1 MSERNMGQVVP
12 FRLSAGKLRKG
23 AYEHRRRGRPM
34 EAVELLRRAA
44 QQEDTPA
51 GWLHLAE
58 ELRRLGCYE
67 QASTLLYRM
76 LAGPD
81 APIQTWMELAR
92 AQAALG
98 RTEAAVDSL
107 YHYLNED
114 PYSDI
119 ADEARRM
126 LGSLEEEEAPEE
138 AFRLSLLVRRGLMA
152 WRSGRTQL
160 GERRLRRAIR
170 MSKRPAR
177 LYITMAVLL
186 LAENRFGEAASCLAW
201 ALRHEPD
208 NARAACMLCVAVN
221 ALGRKRAALGLLR
234 QAKEKCGTVEGEEL
248 FLTAAWTLSAHR
260 EREAFLLE
268 RHKQQPCRIV
278 LMHHLA
284 DLAWEKSDVL
294 EATRWW
300 QRILRLDPGDV
311 RASALLRWSREHGD
325 GILPPM
331 GMLPNVESKTML
343 QSLIQADEQHLS
355 PEEMLAP
362 GTDCRTAVDWCFTV
376 SSLGIQQKCLEMLA
390 SQDAPLVRQYLKEL
404 LTSPTVL
411 QEIRHR
417 IMLHLAQLGETGPL
431 NVLMGQ
437 RMSLAECAPMPQG
450 KKHLWRAFLPRLL
463 EETRRH
469 RQSEAIV
476 EFAAEL
482 WPMLS
487 LRQQHEAA
495 GMDCYLWVKAVEILY
510 LRLTEQ
516 EAAAARAAR
525 HMPVSMRKVS
535 RVLRKI
541 AQRMEHDMNMEE

>member
-12 FRLSAGKLRKG
+12 FRLSAGKMRRS
-23 AYEHRRRGRPM
+23 AYEHRRKGHPM

-81 APIQTWMELAR
+81 APIQAWMELAR
-92 AQAALG
+92 SQAALG

-138 AFRLSLLVRRGLMA
+138 AFRLSLLVRRGLTA
-152 WRSGRTQL
+152 WRSGRQQL
-160 GERRLRRAIR
+160 GERRLRRAIG
-170 MSKRPAR
+170 MAKRPAR

-186 LAENRFGEAASCLAW
+186 LAENRFGEAADCLSA

-221 ALGRKRAALGLLR
+221 AMGRKRAALGLLH
-234 QAKEKCGTVEGEEL
+234 QAKNKCFTAEGEEL
-248 FLTAAWTLSAHR
+248 FLTAAWTLSAQKAG
-260 EREAFLLE
+260 EEFLLE
-268 RHKQQPCRIV
+268 RHRQQPCRIV

-284 DLAWEKSDVL
+284 DLQWEKGEVQQ
-294 EATRWW
+294 AAIWW

-343 QSLIQADEQHLS
+343 QSLIQADEQRLS
-355 PEEMLAP
+355 PEEMLLP

-376 SSLGIQQKCLEMLA
+376 SNPGIQQKCLEMLA
-390 SQDAPLVRQYLKEL
+390 SQDTPVVRQYLREL

-437 RMSLAECAPMPQG
+437 RMTLAECAPMPQG

-463 EETRRH
+463 EETRRLH
-469 RQSEAIV
+469 QSEAIV
-476 EFAAEL
+476 AFASEI

-495 GMDCYLWVKAVEILY
+495 GMDCFIWVKAMEALY
-510 LRLTEQ
+510 LLQTGQ
-516 EAAAARAAR
+516 EAAATRAVR
-525 HMPVSMRKVS
+525 HMPVSMRKVN

-541 AQRMEHDMNMEE
+541 ARRMAYDMNMEE

>member
-12 FRLSAGKLRKG
+12 FRLSAGKMRRS
-23 AYEHRRRGRPM
+23 AYEHRRRGHPM

-67 QASTLLYRM
+67 QASVLLYRM
-76 LAGPD
+76 LAHPD
-81 APIQTWMELAR
+81 VPILTWMELAR

-119 ADEARRM
+119 ADEARAM
-126 LGSLEEEEAPEE
+126 LGQLEETEAPEE
-138 AFRLSLLVRRGLMA
+138 AFRLSLLVRRGLTA
-152 WRSGRTQL
+152 WRAGRQQL

-170 MSKRPAR
+170 MAKRPVR
-177 LYITMAVLL
+177 LYITMALL
-186 LAENRFGEAASCLAW
+186 MMAENRFANAAKCLAA
-201 ALRHEPD
+201 ALRQEPD

-221 ALGRKRAALGLLR
+221 AMGRRRAALGLLR
-234 QAKEKCGTVEGEEL
+234 QAQGLCHTAEGEEL
-248 FLTAAWTLSAHR
+248 FFTAAWTLSAHR
-260 EREAFLLE
+260 QREEFLLA
-268 RHKQQPCRIV
+268 RHRQQPCRIV

-284 DLAWEKSDVL
+284 DLAWEKG
-294 EATRWW
+294 EAQQAVQWW
-300 QRILRLDPGDV
+300 QRVLRLDPTDV
-311 RASALLRWSREHGD
+311 RASALVRWSRDHGD
-325 GILPPM
+325 GLLPPM

-343 QSLIQADEQHLS
+343 QGLLQAEAQHLS
-355 PEEMLAP
+355 PEEMLIP

-376 SSLGIQQKCLEMLA
+376 SSMGIQQKCLEMLSA
-390 SQDAPLVRQYLKEL
+390 QDTPVIRQYLKEL
-404 LTSPTVL
+404 LTSPTVH

-417 IMLHLAQLGETGPL
+417 VMLHLAQLGEHGPL

-437 RMSLAECAPMPQG
+437 RMTMAECAPMPQG

-469 RQSEAIV
+469 RQSETIV

-482 WPMLS
+482 WPLLS
-487 LRQQHEAA
+487 PQQQHEAA
-495 GMDCYLWVKAVEILY
+495 GMDGYLWVKAVEILY

-516 EAAAARAAR
+516 DGAAARAVR

-541 AQRMEHDMNMEE
+541 ARRMEHDINTEE

>member
-12 FRLSAGKLRKG
+12 FRLSAGKMRRS
-23 AYEHRRRGRPM
+23 AYEHRRRGHPM

-44 QQEDTPA
+44 QQEDSPS

-58 ELRRLGCYE
+58 ELRHLGCYE

-76 LAGPD
+76 LARPEP
-81 APIQTWMELAR
+81 PIQVWMELAK

-98 RTEAAVDSL
+98 RTEAAEDSL

-119 ADEARRM
+119 ADEARAM
-126 LGSLEEEEAPEE
+126 LNSLEEPVEPEE
-138 AFRLSLLVRRGLMA
+138 AFRLSLLVRRGLTA
-152 WRSGRTQL
+152 WRAGRKQL

-170 MSKRPAR
+170 MAKRPAR
-177 LYITMAVLL
+177 LYITMALL
-186 LAENRFGEAASCLAW
+186 MMAENRFSEAARCLAS
-201 ALRHEPD
+201 AVRSEPD
-208 NARAACMLCVAVN
+208 NARAACMLSVAMN
-221 ALGRKRAALGLLR
+221 AMGRRRVALGLLR
-234 QAKEKCGTVEGEEL
+234 QARGLCGTAEGEEL
-248 FLTAAWTLSAHR
+248 FLTTAWTISAPRTR
-260 EREAFLLE
+260 EDFLME
-268 RHKQQPCRIV
+268 RHRQQPCRIV

-284 DLAWEKSDVL
+284 DLAWEKDDVQQAAL
-294 EATRWW
+294 WW

-311 RASALLRWSREHGD
+311 RAGALLRWSREHGD

-343 QSLIQADEQHLS
+343 QSLMQADEQRLS

-362 GTDCRTAVDWCFTV
+362 GSDCRAAVDWCFTV
-376 SSLGIQQKCLEMLA
+376 SSPGIQLKCLEMLA
-390 SQDAPLVRQYLKEL
+390 TQDTPVTRQYLKEL
-404 LTSPTVL
+404 LTSPTVQ

-417 IMLHLAQLGETGPL
+417 IMLHLAQVGENGPL

-437 RMSLAECAPMPQG
+437 RMTLAECAPMPQG
-450 KKHLWRAFLPRLL
+450 RKRLWRAFLPRLL
-463 EETRRH
+463 EETRRY

-476 EFAAEL
+476 AFAAEL
-482 WPMLS
+482 WPLLS
-487 LRQQHEAA
+487 PRQQHEAA
-495 GMDCYLWVKAVEILY
+495 GMDNYLWVKAVEILY

-516 EAAAARAAR
+516 DGAAARAVK
-525 HMPVSMRKVS
+525 HMPVSMRRVS

-541 AQRMEHDMNMEE
+541 ARRMEHDMNMEE